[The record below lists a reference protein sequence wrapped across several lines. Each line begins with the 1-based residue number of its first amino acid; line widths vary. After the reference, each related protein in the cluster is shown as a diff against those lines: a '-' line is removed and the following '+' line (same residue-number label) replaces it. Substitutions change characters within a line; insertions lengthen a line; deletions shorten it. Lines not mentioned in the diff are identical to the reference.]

1 MTINWKLFK
10 KFAIFFIVIM
20 VISFFAAY
28 FLKPSVTDFLNLAD
42 SDNNLGL
49 SSDRTTAFVQY
60 VINNGVKVPFQM
72 FLLTFIPIPLVY
84 FSPIILT
91 AVLTG
96 IVFYVPFMP
105 GLEGKLNL
113 IDIMLGTFPHMF
125 IEIFGFLIVA
135 CGLYSVNKSIRS
147 KLFRKK
153 TSNLPFFE
161 SIKQLLLMY
170 CLVALP
176 TIIIAAFI
184 EAFITPMVG

>member
-10 KFAIFFIVIM
+10 KFTLFFIVIM

-42 SDNNLGL
+42 SDSNLGL

-60 VINNGVKVPFQM
+60 VINNGIKVPFQM

-96 IVFYVPFMP
+96 IVFYVPFMS
-105 GLEGKLNL
+105 GL
-113 IDIMLGTFPHMF
+113 
-125 IEIFGFLIVA
+125 
-135 CGLYSVNKSIRS
+135 
-147 KLFRKK
+147 
-153 TSNLPFFE
+153 
-161 SIKQLLLMY
+161 
-170 CLVALP
+170 
-176 TIIIAAFI
+176 
-184 EAFITPMVG
+184 